1 MRENPLGCVLWIPV
15 VLFFLIFIFV
25 AYDYSQRSAAVV
37 NDLKSLTDPVNEKA
51 RQEAISLRIENERK
65 SIFVL
70 TLLANFSAAIALI
83 AAGTGAWVAFN
94 KHMSD
99 RHDARIDR
107 AAKEFNELWAG
118 VANHDT
124 RIQVG
129 SVAGIQH
136 FLSAAK
142 VEFHPRVAAALAAV
156 GRHKNEL
163 VVVATI
169 TPAIEQAFRI
179 VSLNV
184 LRTMSWQGLKVYKAN
199 FSGLDLSG
207 MDFRDAQL
215 EEVNFADAKLVGT
228 RFDAAIL
235 KGAVFDRADLQRSV
249 LDYADL
255 AGASLKNANLTDA
268 SARDASPGCRFPRG
282 QAPL

>member
-1 MRENPLGCVLWIPV
+1 
-15 VLFFLIFIFV
+15 
-25 AYDYSQRSAAVV
+25 
-37 NDLKSLTDPVNEKA
+37 
-51 RQEAISLRIENERK
+51 
-65 SIFVL
+65 
-70 TLLANFSAAIALI
+70 
-83 AAGTGAWVAFN
+83 
-94 KHMSD
+94 MSD

-136 FLSAAK
+136 FLSAPK

-235 KGAVFDRADLQRSV
+235 KAWSSIAQTFNGPSLITRTSP
-249 LDYADL
+249 
-255 AGASLKNANLTDA
+255 AGQ
-268 SARDASPGCRFPRG
+268 P
-282 QAPL
+282 